1 MKLKIL
7 LTPIGE
13 KLPSFKVMTCPFWSS
28 EPFTGLEM
36 ENIPRLNQN
45 FGEREVQS
53 WGNEEKFVKNFVFF

>member
-13 KLPSFKVMTCPFWSS
+13 KLASFRAMICSVLEFGAINW
-28 EPFTGLEM
+28 LEM

-45 FGEREVQS
+45 FGERELQS
-53 WGNEEKFVKNFVFF
+53 WGMDGNLFKILGFF